1 MRKVEILEHLL
12 YKQCVDPAEQDVIIN
27 YVHVITRYAMQCMI
41 GLRMYVCMA
50 CMCVCACVH
59 ACVCSCVHAF
69 HHIYRHIEQTCS
81 SNFIIQ

>member
-12 YKQCVDPAEQDVIIN
+12 YKQCVDPAKQDVIIN

-50 CMCVCACVH
+50 CTRVCVR
-59 ACVCSCVHAF
+59 ACVCVFLHACIPS
-69 HHIYRHIEQTCS
+69 HL
-81 SNFIIQ
+81 